1 MHAEAT
7 KPRQT
12 HDDTIPPACLGRAS
26 PRGSSGSAPD
36 LREGGTTLT
45 TTAHG
50 ADRGRTPRNTAWVGA
65 GRDAVSCRAYLKNR
79 SKKRDPRSSSRI
91 LPAGLLSCRSRSAR
105 FSGGTRCWAR
115 RIMVVEPIRRRAT
128 RLERRLAGVA
138 GLSRHLPPRRPRRI

>member
-50 ADRGRTPRNTAWVGA
+50 ADRGTN
-65 GRDAVSCRAYLKNR
+65 GR
-79 SKKRDPRSSSRI
+79 P
-91 LPAGLLSCRSRSAR
+91 
-105 FSGGTRCWAR
+105 
-115 RIMVVEPIRRRAT
+115 EIRRGWGRAEM
-128 RLERRLAGVA
+128 RCRVA
-138 GLSRHLPPRRPRRI
+138 LT